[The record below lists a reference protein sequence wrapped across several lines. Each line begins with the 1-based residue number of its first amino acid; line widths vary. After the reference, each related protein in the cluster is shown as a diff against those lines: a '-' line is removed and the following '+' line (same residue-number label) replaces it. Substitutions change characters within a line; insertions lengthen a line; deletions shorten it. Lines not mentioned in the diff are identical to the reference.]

1 MEEDET
7 IMTFQPGETPAIAPR
22 IGRSLKAVRER
33 RRRIRNGSTV
43 SGGQLKRGPRPFGIP
58 REGIIDVRRA
68 GLPEGWQ
75 DWPAKV
81 CGREL
86 FIFAPDGAVYGLGE
100 TGGER

>member
-1 MEEDET
+1 MGRP
-7 IMTFQPGETPAIAPR
+7 MTTAAH
-22 IGRSLKAVRER
+22 
-33 RRRIRNGSTV
+33 ND
-43 SGGQLKRGPRPFGIP
+43 GPHQ
-58 REGIIDVRRA
+58 DARRA

-75 DWPAKV
+75 AWRAKV